1 LAVGTICAEPES
13 ARDVWSS
20 PRIEG
25 VIETEVAFV
34 LCHVMVAACPEATT
48 AGVMLSE
55 IVGVDPAAAT
65 VTVTVVVVL
74 KPFAS
79 TAVAVYVV
87 VWLGETWADPVIG

>member
-1 LAVGTICAEPES
+1 
-13 ARDVWSS
+13 
-20 PRIEG
+20 